1 MIAQVALV
9 LGAVCSVIFDVSR
22 RAGDFVMG
30 ALNILLAMA
39 FLDRDTCKTTLLGE
53 TIIQQVPKK
62 IETATGKFNLKGR
75 LVYYAVC
82 TTCNCTH
89 KPILKRG
96 QAHPTYPKYCNN
108 IPAPGAGKCGTALLE
123 RHSVGGLGVWRPSL
137 MCAYHEL
144 NDYVCGLE
152 CREDLREYIDSACDK
167 AMEEFSKGVPNEFND
182 VLSGDFAR
190 SFKWIDNKLFID
202 RPKGEGRLLFSL
214 NLDFFNVEEMR
225 LRGASAS
232 SGIVAM
238 ACLNLPVD
246 IRYKPENMYIA
257 CIIPGPKEPRLTQ
270 TNHFIRPLVDD
281 LKVSWERGT
290 QFSHSPD
297 RVVRCALACAV
308 CDLVGARKLSC
319 MAGVTSNHICTICD
333 CFGHA
338 SYGRTDVEKWKTRNR
353 DDLFDAATQW
363 QNASSTNDQDKLFS
377 ANGVRWSE
385 LWRLPYWD
393 PARQLVIDPMHNLLE
408 GLAQAHFRSV
418 LGLTTAEAKATP
430 PPLPAFDINVP
441 PFPDRHL
448 EPLNPVFVK
457 DSGSFL
463 NNKEIHQVPQIYQI
477 LQAQITDEDGIKSV
491 ENKLKNKNRSPL
503 EYVCRSLGL
512 RPSEQAATRR
522 RGKKSKTFWIE
533 LLLNWVSASSRLCL
547 ETS

>member
-1 MIAQVALV
+1 MKLSVSNLNMVAQVALV
-9 LGAVCSVIFDVSR
+9 LGAVCSIIFDVSR

-30 ALNILLAMA
+30 GLNILLAMA
-39 FLDRDTCKTTLLGE
+39 FLDRGTCKTTRLGE

-89 KPILKRG
+89 KPIFKRG
-96 QAHPTYPKYCNN
+96 QAHATYPKYCNN
-108 IPAPGAGKCGTALLE
+108 IPSPGEGKCGTVLLE
-123 RHSVGGLGVWRPSL
+123 PRSVGGLNIWRPRL

-144 NDYVCGLE
+144 NDYICGLE
-152 CREDLREYIDSACDK
+152 CREDLREHLDSACDK
-167 AMEEFSKGVPNEFND
+167 AMAEFSKGVPNDFSD
-182 VLSGDFAR
+182 VFSGDFVR
-190 SFKWIDNKLFID
+190 SFKWVDDKLFID

-246 IRYKPENMYIA
+246 IRYKPENMYIS

-270 TNHFIRPLVDD
+270 TNHFLRPLVED

-297 RVVRCALACAV
+297 RVVRSALACAV

-338 SYGRTDVEKWKTRNR
+338 SYGRTDVDEWKTRNR
-353 DDLFDAATQW
+353 EDLLDAATHW
-363 QNASSTNDQDKLFS
+363 RNATSANEQDKLFS
-377 ANGVRWSE
+377 ANGIRWSE

-393 PARQLVIDPMHNLLE
+393 RARQLVIDPMHNLLE
-408 GLAQAHFRSV
+408 GLAQAHFRFV
-418 LGLTTAEAKATP
+418 LGLTTIEAKTIP
-430 PPLPAFDINVP
+430 PPLPAFEFQFP
-441 PFPDRHL
+441 PLPDRAHV
-448 EPLNPVFVK
+448 PLHPIFVK

-463 NNKEIHQVPQIYQI
+463 NDKEIHQVSQIYSI
-477 LQAQITDEDGIKSV
+477 LQAQITDEDGLQSV
-491 ENKLKNKNRSPL
+491 GKKLGSKNRSAL
-503 EYVCRSLGL
+503 EYACRCLGL
-512 RPSEQAATRR
+512 TPSEAAAAMR
-522 RGKKSKTFWIE
+522 RGKKSKAFWIE
-533 LLLNWVSASSRLCL
+533 MLFHFY
-547 ETS
+547 